1 MFSNVE
7 RRLLWNNLAVL
18 GGILLVFTLAVYT
31 LFAQSTATQL
41 DERLVS
47 LARAVSL
54 SVERE
59 DGESKFDESIYLG
72 SGKER
77 VVLGE
82 TAVAQWLDLDS
93 RVVRARGRLL
103 LKAEP
108 LHLDLPFSQDTPQR
122 ARVFSQSVRDPE
134 TGKLFGYVRVA
145 LALAP
150 LENTL
155 NQLRWGLAGGV
166 ILALSLAALGSFW
179 LTRQAMTP
187 VEAGYQRLQQ
197 FTADAS
203 HELRSPL
210 TAIKLNTGAFLR
222 HPQQLSLDEIQDSFL
237 QIQDAADQM
246 SQLTND
252 LLWLARADEGS
263 DQQTNQAPLS
273 LDKLLLA
280 LIQEMDRL
288 AQKKQIDL
296 RYRNEASPTVFADVH
311 QLNRLFRNLIENA
324 IQYTAPKGQVTVLL
338 QKQEPMALVYVSDTG
353 IGIAPENMERV
364 FDRFW
369 RADKA
374 RSRHGGGAGLG
385 LAIAK
390 SIARVHGGNI
400 QVTSR
405 ENEGSSF
412 LVKLPLWKVKT
423 DRAGLKE

>member
-31 LFAQSTATQL
+31 LFAQSIAAQL

-47 LARAVSL
+47 LAQAVSL

-82 TAVAQWLDLDS
+82 TAVAQWLDLDG

-108 LHLDLPFSQDTPQR
+108 LRLDVPFSQDMPQR
-122 ARVFSQSVRDPE
+122 ARVFSQPVRDPE
-134 TGKLFGYVRVA
+134 TGKLLGYVRVA
-145 LALAP
+145 LALTP

-155 NQLRWGLAGGV
+155 NQLRWGLTGGV

-187 VEAGYQRLQQ
+187 VETGYQRLQQ

-222 HPQQLSLDEIQDSFL
+222 HPQQLSMDEIQDSFL
-237 QIQDAADQM
+237 QVQEAADQM
-246 SQLTND
+246 IQLTND

-263 DQQTNQAPLS
+263 DHPLNQVPLS
-273 LDKLLLA
+273 LDKLLID
-280 LIQEMDRL
+280 LIQEMNML
-288 AQKKQIDL
+288 AQNKQIDL
-296 RYRNEASPTVFADVH
+296 RYRTEASPSVFADAS

-324 IQYTAPKGQVTVLL
+324 IQYTAPKGQITVIL
-338 QKQEPMALVYVSDTG
+338 QKQEQMALVSVNDTG
-353 IGIAPENMERV
+353 IGIAPENIERV

-374 RSRHGGGAGLG
+374 RSRHGGGTGLG

-390 SIARVHGGNI
+390 SLARIHGGDI
-400 QVTSR
+400 YVTSR
-405 ENEGSSF
+405 ENEGSRF
-412 LVKLPLWKVKT
+412 VVKLPLWKVKT
-423 DRAGLKE
+423 DKGFTL